1 MANHVDNFLKVTGN
15 HACMTEFSRIFSELS
30 EQEGIENARF
40 LPEWDDEDYPS
51 RDWMQDYIGPKWAHV
66 DYYEEGNDFVSI
78 TSAWCSIFPFTKSLA
93 RHLEEFDPKVRI
105 ELTYIDEFVNFAGA
119 AVWANSDWDVEE
131 EDHHYFEKEWL
142 DADGVAFD
150 HEDYDAWDYRDMVN
164 EKIAYWA
171 NEMACWMENFSPWRK

>member
-131 EDHHYFEKEWL
+131 EDHNYFEKEWL

-171 NEMACWMENFSPWRK
+171 NEMACWMENFNPWRK